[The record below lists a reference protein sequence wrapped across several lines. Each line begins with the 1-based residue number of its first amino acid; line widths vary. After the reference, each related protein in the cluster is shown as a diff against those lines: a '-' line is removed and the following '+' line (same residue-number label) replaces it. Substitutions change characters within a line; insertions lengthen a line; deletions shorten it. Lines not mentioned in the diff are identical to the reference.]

1 MQVTA
6 FPQDGIFARDGDEE
20 RLENALELGVDC
32 VGGIPH
38 YEPTSELGLK
48 EVHRVFELAKQ
59 YSRRIDVHCDET
71 DDPSSR
77 FLEVMADDTVKFGLG
92 GRVTASHC
100 TAMGSYEPY
109 YSSKLHGFL
118 RRAGINIVVNPF
130 ANSLI
135 QGRLDVYPKRRGFAQ
150 LKELLAAGVNVS
162 LGNDVIMDPWYLLGR
177 ADMVEAASLAL
188 HFTYMSGLEEI
199 PEMLRCATERGART
213 LGVEDEYGIEA
224 GKPADLVVYDAPSA
238 LEVLRLH
245 RAAALGDPPRPRR
258 RGDDACADDAAR
270 RARHVRAAGM
280 TVGLLHPGEMG
291 AAIGA
296 ALQAAGHEVLWAS
309 DGRSDGDAGARAHV
323 HRRRHRRRARR
334 AQRCRLLRRP
344 APRRARARRVACR
357 RFSGIYVDANAVS
370 PATAARVGATVERF
384 VDGGIVGGPP
394 APRLYLSGAEAPAV
408 AELFEGSAIETLVV
422 ANASALKCAYAG
434 WTKGSGALLLAIR
447 EFARAEGVWEPLA
460 EEWER
465 SQPRLAERA
474 RGGGALRR
482 REGLAL
488 DRRDGGDRGRI
499 RCRRTAARL
508 SRSGGRRLPR

>member
-1 MQVTA
+1 VSLVVRNARLLDGRVVDLLAEDGRWTRIGVSVTADGAEEIDAAGRLVTPPLVDCHLHLDASLTAGKPRWNESGTLIEGIHVWGELKPSLTEQDVFERAREIVRWSVAQGTLFIRAHADVSGENEAMVRGLLRLRDEVADICTVQVTA

-20 RLENALELGVDC
+20 RLENALRLGVDC

-38 YEPTSELGLK
+38 YEPTAELGLK

-213 LGVEDEYGIEA
+213 LGVEDEYGLEE

-245 RAAALGDPPRPRR
+245 PPRRW
-258 RGDDACADDAAR
+258 
-270 RARHVRAAGM
+270 V
-280 TVGLLHPGEMG
+280 
-291 AAIGA
+291 
-296 ALQAAGHEVLWAS
+296 
-309 DGRSDGDAGARAHV
+309 
-323 HRRRHRRRARR
+323 
-334 AQRCRLLRRP
+334 
-344 APRRARARRVACR
+344 
-357 RFSGIYVDANAVS
+357 
-370 PATAARVGATVERF
+370 
-384 VDGGIVGGPP
+384 
-394 APRLYLSGAEAPAV
+394 
-408 AELFEGSAIETLVV
+408 
-422 ANASALKCAYAG
+422 
-434 WTKGSGALLLAIR
+434 IR
-447 EFARAEGVWEPLA
+447 
-460 EEWER
+460 
-465 SQPRLAERA
+465 
-474 RGGGALRR
+474 
-482 REGLAL
+482 
-488 DRRDGGDRGRI
+488 RGRI
-499 RCRRTAARL
+499 VAETTPARTTLLGEPVTFAA
-508 SRSGGRRLPR
+508 PA